1 MTSSDPAG
9 LTLRGLATSAGASN
23 GTIYHAF
30 SSKEDLLA
38 KLWLRAWSRLGALM
52 NGALETTSGDR
63 DGRERVVAVA
73 LTPVELVHRFP
84 TSAQLFFTQRRD
96 QLFST
101 EPPAEV
107 AAELDSAQQR
117 FVELLIML
125 AQGVWN
131 RRDRDAVEA
140 ISVCVVDAPSGVLRR
155 LLLEGRRPDDLTARR
170 VEAAVRAILDV
181 PLDPPPT
188 QERGSR

>member
-52 NGALETTSGDR
+52 TEALETTSGDR

-73 LTPVELVHRFP
+73 LAPVEFVHRFP
-84 TSAQLFFTQRRD
+84 ASAQLFFTQRRD
-96 QLFST
+96 QLFSA

-107 AAELDSAQQR
+107 AAELDAAQQR

-125 AQGVWN
+125 ARGAWN

-140 ISVCVVDAPSGVLRR
+140 ISACVVDAPSGILRR

-170 VEAAVRAILDV
+170 LEAAVRAILDV
-181 PLDPPPT
+181 PLDPPPA
-188 QERGSR
+188 QPRGAR